1 MPLLGCELPREP
13 LLLHCWGS
21 VGHAMGS
28 CQGPQASRF
37 MAGKLFCI
45 SGGPSLSEPWSGQA
59 PLSCELRDSGV
70 PAQHFAQPRVEEAT
84 ERGRAPGRVPATF
97 PRGYLALGRGPKP
110 EPPQV
115 AARRQEDQC
124 SGYGVRPEVSKSAV
138 QAQCGRGEGRGHRSR
153 G

>member
-1 MPLLGCELPREP
+1 MGWEATGSSVAVPVPARVHAPNKRVPLGALHPAIWTLLRPRWP
-13 LLLHCWGS
+13 C
-21 VGHAMGS
+21 
-28 CQGPQASRF
+28 
-37 MAGKLFCI
+37 
-45 SGGPSLSEPWSGQA
+45 PSA